1 MTSLKYLWK
10 QSIFLLLAVWRH
22 HPEFWQ
28 HPHSL
33 LPFSCSDILPSIKKS
48 WNFTG
53 MRKKSFFCP
62 CKMSCILKKPFSIQR
77 CEFIKMYFHISV
89 YLNLQNQMTLKTY
102 TKKFKIEK
110 YKYWLMIWF
119 HVFTFCKLSLSCVL
133 ELNEFPATMT
143 LHISAQWLCS
153 SLLPSIPV
161 TMSTNSWRLKICSS
175 LLPISSPDIRTKYLK
190 TGKKKIILFSVKIT
204 QKISKW
210 TGNLIFLLSFKFVI
224 F

>member
-1 MTSLKYLWK
+1 MWDYKDVFSHLCLSYFAKLKDLENLYKEIWNRK
-10 QSIFLLLAVWRH
+10 IH
-22 HPEFWQ
+22 
-28 HPHSL
+28 
-33 LPFSCSDILPSIKKS
+33 IL
-48 WNFTG
+48 
-53 MRKKSFFCP
+53 
-62 CKMSCILKKPFSIQR
+62 
-77 CEFIKMYFHISV
+77 
-89 YLNLQNQMTLKTY
+89 
-102 TKKFKIEK
+102 
-110 YKYWLMIWF
+110 IWF

-175 LLPISSPDIRTKYLK
+175 LLPISSPDISTKYLK

-210 TGNLIFLLSFKFVI
+210 TANLIFLLFFKFVI

>member
-1 MTSLKYLWK
+1 
-10 QSIFLLLAVWRH
+10 
-22 HPEFWQ
+22 
-28 HPHSL
+28 
-33 LPFSCSDILPSIKKS
+33 
-48 WNFTG
+48 
-53 MRKKSFFCP
+53 
-62 CKMSCILKKPFSIQR
+62 
-77 CEFIKMYFHISV
+77 
-89 YLNLQNQMTLKTY
+89 MTLKTY
-102 TKKFKIEK
+102 TKKFEIEK
-110 YKYWLMIWF
+110 YKYWLMICF

-190 TGKKKIILFSVKIT
+190 MGKKKIILFSVKIT

-210 TGNLIFLLSFKFVI
+210 TANLIFLLSFKFVI
-224 F
+224 FLALGEYISITFLWFPSKLIAVIHYLICTWTFTCYLHCI